1 MKSIDCMVLI
11 LALAALAACGG
22 KPAAPESTA
31 EAEPAEDSLATSAET
46 VAQQDE
52 VPASYRQVGRAR
64 QEPKPFEAVLEDGK
78 VRFALSS
85 PNQAEGN
92 LLTVVPSGLAGRN
105 DTLQLQ
111 VEGYVQEAFKA
122 DLNRDGFIEVYA
134 VTYRGDAQAKE
145 QLHGF
150 SSYRNKSY
158 GPITV
163 YEPDAAAMAGYQ
175 GQGRFYL
182 GDDGQLRR
190 EFPLFDAAGQ
200 PTGRKRLVHYEL
212 QHGETSFIL
221 QPVKSETL
229 SIEEE

>member
-1 MKSIDCMVLI
+1 MKSSFNCMALI
-11 LALAALAACGG
+11 LALAVLAACGG
-22 KPAAPESTA
+22 KPAAPERPA
-31 EAEPAEDSLATSAET
+31 EAELAEDTLVASTTDVVPAEE
-46 VAQQDE
+46 Q
-52 VPASYRQVGRAR
+52 ASYRQLEQAR
-64 QEPKPFEAVLEDGK
+64 QEPEPFEAVLEDGK
-78 VRFALSS
+78 IRFALSS
-85 PNQAEGN
+85 PNDAEGN
-92 LLTVVPSGLAGRN
+92 LLTVVPSGLAARN

-111 VEGYVQEAFKA
+111 VEGYVHDAFKA

-134 VTYRGDAQAKE
+134 VTYRGGAQPKE
-145 QLHGF
+145 QLYGF
-150 SSYRNKSY
+150 SSYRNRSY

-163 YEPDAAAMAGYQ
+163 YEPEATTMAGYR

-182 GDDGQLRR
+182 DEDGQLRR

-212 QHGETSFIL
+212 RQGETSFIL